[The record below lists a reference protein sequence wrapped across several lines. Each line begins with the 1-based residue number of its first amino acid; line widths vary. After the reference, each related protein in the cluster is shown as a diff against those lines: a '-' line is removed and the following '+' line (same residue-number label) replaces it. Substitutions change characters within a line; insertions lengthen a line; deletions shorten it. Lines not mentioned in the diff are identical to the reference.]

1 MEKNSNILLQAA
13 SILEIPVIVT
23 EQYPKGLGSTA
34 NSLKTILPNE
44 THYFEK
50 NTFSALDN
58 LDIMDA
64 LEKYNKKQIVLFGI
78 ETHICVNQ
86 TAYSL
91 IEKGYDVNLVTD
103 ICGSRSEKEHHAGI
117 ERIKSHGANII
128 TTEMTLFE
136 WLKSSK
142 HQMFKELKNG
152 GWIFLKS
159 IRHLISLLCYLGIF
173 TEFSQI
179 ILI

>member
-1 MEKNSNILLQAA
+1 MSVLDEKNSLIMVIDIQEKLLNAVYNKQELEKNSNILLQAA

-64 LEKYNKKQIVLFGI
+64 LENYNKKQIVLFGI
-78 ETHICVNQ
+78 
-86 TAYSL
+86 
-91 IEKGYDVNLVTD
+91 
-103 ICGSRSEKEHHAGI
+103 
-117 ERIKSHGANII
+117 
-128 TTEMTLFE
+128 
-136 WLKSSK
+136 
-142 HQMFKELKNG
+142 
-152 GWIFLKS
+152 
-159 IRHLISLLCYLGIF
+159 
-173 TEFSQI
+173 
-179 ILI
+179 